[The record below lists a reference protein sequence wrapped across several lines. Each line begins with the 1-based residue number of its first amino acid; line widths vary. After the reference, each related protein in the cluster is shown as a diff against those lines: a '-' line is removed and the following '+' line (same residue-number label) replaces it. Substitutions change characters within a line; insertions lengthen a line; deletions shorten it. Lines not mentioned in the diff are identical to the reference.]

1 VLGARAG
8 FSLGANA
15 GAVDKVIGFMKRL
28 VLPLAAALV
37 LAAVAL
43 FLLHHAPQARQV
55 ASWLPA
61 DTIVY
66 EEMPDIH
73 RSILRWPQTALS
85 QIIHEPEVQ
94 AFLERPLGQL
104 PYRDELNKR
113 LDQMGTID
121 PSRFFFA
128 VTDWNGSAV
137 PKMIAGLSYSG
148 GKDALDALVG
158 DLRSGARSMWPE
170 GKSDIETYG
179 SGEIETFT
187 SPNFSAALAYRGK
200 WLFIATDVDLLK
212 STLDRFEGKDS
223 QDNLAQAPGYKMC
236 VEHLPSV
243 PDNVFFMRPGMLA
256 DKMESLMLMLNPT
269 ANVQSGDKF
278 KKMDAMGFAL
288 KMDGELMRDAAYIV
302 ESQPGDNTPLAGD
315 VLKLSSTGTI
325 AVSAQRIGPLTEVQL
340 PDAKADPTGMFQM
353 VESYLKA
360 FTDQGLGMRQFE
372 QAFGP
377 ETGFVLDWPA
387 GSLVPAP
394 LLMADVRN
402 PAMARKFLD
411 TLTTLPI
418 ADGVGFA
425 RHDVGGISY
434 YSLPQS
440 GIGILSFEA
449 TLGLTG
455 KCVIGALN
463 PDAVADAAKRWSAGG
478 AGLRGTSAY
487 QSAMALVPAPTM
499 SFSYLDTKAVFD
511 RVYGPIRTFGAVAS
525 MGFVPHL
532 SDYVDI
538 SKLPAPETIRRHL
551 SPMTSAVAVRDGGL
565 LIESAGPVT
574 TTQTAIAGGV
584 LFAVAAVPLIEQEM
598 KGQSFNFP
606 NLPGFPGLN
615 SGQGNSGQSPFA
627 MPWSQ
632 GASAPKLTPA
642 PSAAPSAPAASASP
656 SAGTP

>member
-1 VLGARAG
+1 
-8 FSLGANA
+8 
-15 GAVDKVIGFMKRL
+15 MKRL

-37 LAAVAL
+37 LAAAG
-43 FLLHHAPQARQV
+43 LLLLRHAPQARQV

-73 RSILRWPQTALS
+73 RSKLRWPQTALA

-104 PYRDELNKR
+104 PFHDELDKR
-113 LDQMGTID
+113 LDQIGNID
-121 PSRFFFA
+121 PTRFFFA
-128 VTDWNGSAV
+128 VTDWNGSTV
-137 PKMIAGLSYSG
+137 PKVIVGLSYSG

-158 DLRSGARSMWPE
+158 DLRAGARSMWPE
-170 GKSDIETYG
+170 GKSDIETYA

-187 SPNFSAALAYRGK
+187 SPGFSAGLAYRGK

-212 STLDRFEGKDS
+212 STLDRFEGKETP
-223 QDNLAQAPGYKMC
+223 DNLAQAPAYKMC
-236 VEHLPSV
+236 VEHLPSA
-243 PDNVFFMRPGMLA
+243 PDNIFFIRPGMLA
-256 DKMESLMLMLNPT
+256 DKMESLALMLDPT
-269 ANVQSGDKF
+269 ANLQGGGKF
-278 KKMDAMGFAL
+278 KRMDSMGFAL

-315 VLKLSSTGTI
+315 VLKLSSTATI
-325 AVSAQRIGPLTEVQL
+325 VVSAQRMGALPGVQL
-340 PDAKADPTGMFQM
+340 PDPKADPTGMFQIL
-353 VESYLKA
+353 ETYLKA
-360 FTDQGLGMRQFE
+360 FSDQGLGVRQFA

-377 ETGFVLDWPA
+377 ETGFLLDWPA
-387 GSLVPAP
+387 GSIIPSP
-394 LLMADVRN
+394 LLMMDVRD
-402 PAMARKFLD
+402 PAMARKFMD
-411 TLTTLPI
+411 TLSTLPLT
-418 ADGVGFA
+418 AGVGFA
-425 RHDVGGISY
+425 RHDAGGISY
-434 YSLPQS
+434 YSLPPS

-455 KCVIGALN
+455 KCVIAALS
-463 PDAVADAAKRWSAGG
+463 PDAVAQGVRRWSAGG
-478 AGLRGTSAY
+478 AGLRGTTPY
-487 QSAMALVPAPTM
+487 QTAIALVPTPTM
-499 SFSYLDTKAVFD
+499 SFSYLDTKAIFD

-538 SKLPAPETIRRHL
+538 GKLPAPETIRRHL
-551 SPMTSAVAVRDGGL
+551 SPMTSSATVRDGGL
-565 LIESAGPVT
+565 LIESTGPIT
-574 TTQTAIAGGV
+574 TTQTAIAAGV
-584 LFAVAAVPLIEQEM
+584 LLTVSAVPLIEQEM

-627 MPWSQ
+627 MPWGQ
-632 GASAPKLTPA
+632 GASTPPAAPA
-642 PSAAPSAPAASASP
+642 PPVAPSVPAASASP